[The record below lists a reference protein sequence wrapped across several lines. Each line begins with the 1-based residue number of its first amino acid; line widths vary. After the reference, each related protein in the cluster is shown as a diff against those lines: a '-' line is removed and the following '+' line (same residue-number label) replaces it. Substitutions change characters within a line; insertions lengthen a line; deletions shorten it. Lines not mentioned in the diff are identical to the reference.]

1 MAMESADHPS
11 PSEIAPAVAAGFART
26 EQRIAWL
33 TLVLGGAT
41 AIIVAILRHRA
52 WAEGLAIGTALAWL
66 NFRWLKQGVTSLV
79 KLSTAQA
86 NSEHARVPVSIYAKF
101 FGRFALLL
109 VVVYVILS
117 RSWMPVAAVLGG
129 LFAVVAAV
137 MIELMWELVR
147 GRRETETHT

>member
-1 MAMESADHPS
+1 MAESDS
-11 PSEIAPAVAAGFART
+11 IYIAAEHRIEWMTLAFGLAGAGFVLVRWGWRPAAGVA
-26 EQRIAWL
+26 
-33 TLVLGGAT
+33 LGA
-41 AIIVAILRHRA
+41 
-52 WAEGLAIGTALAWL
+52 ALAWL
-66 NFRWLKQGVTSLV
+66 NFRWLKQGVAALI

-86 NSEHARVPVSIYAKF
+86 GSDHARVPMGVYAKF

-117 RSWMPVAAVLGG
+117 RSWLPVAAVLGG

-147 GRRETETHT
+147 ARRETETHT

>member
-1 MAMESADHPS
+1 MAESDS
-11 PSEIAPAVAAGFART
+11 FYVAA
-26 EQRIAWL
+26 EHRIEWM
-33 TLVLGGAT
+33 TLAF
-41 AIIVAILRHRA
+41 
-52 WAEGLAIGTALAWL
+52 GLAGAVFVFMRWGWRPAAGVALGAALAWL
-66 NFRWLKQGVTSLV
+66 NFRWLKQGVTALV

-86 NSEHARVPVSIYAKF
+86 NSEHARVPIGVYAKF

-117 RSWMPVAAVLGG
+117 RSWLPVAAVLGG

-147 GRRETETHT
+147 GRRGTETHT

>member
-1 MAMESADHPS
+1 MPESDS
-11 PSEIAPAVAAGFART
+11 IYVAA
-26 EQRIAWL
+26 EHRIEWM
-33 TLVLGGAT
+33 TLAF
-41 AIIVAILRHRA
+41 
-52 WAEGLAIGTALAWL
+52 GLAGAVFVLLRWGSRPAAGVALGAALAWL
-66 NFRWLKQGVTSLV
+66 NFRWLKQGVTALV

-86 NSEHARVPVSIYAKF
+86 NSEHARVPIGVYAKF

-117 RSWMPVAAVLGG
+117 RSWLPVAAVLGG

-147 GRRETETHT
+147 GRRGTETHT